1 MLIWLTFALLA
12 AVVATLLL
20 HAPRQSN
27 GAGAERAHDPDAA
40 VYRDQLAE
48 LEADQARGVLS
59 ETEVASARTEIA
71 RRLLK
76 HSGDGTSLPAPS
88 TRKPPVSGLAT
99 DKVLLGA
106 VTAIPLLGLG
116 LYLAVG
122 RPDLPGR
129 PFVERLNATPETA
142 TAQDLIAKVEQRLR
156 ENPGDGMGWQVIAPV
171 YIGQGRFAEAGM
183 AYERAIKL
191 LGETPERVMG
201 LAKALVLANN
211 GMVVPPARAAYSR
224 VLQLDSN
231 RAEAKFW
238 LAIADEQSGKTA
250 EAVSAFR
257 KMLAEAP
264 SDAPWREAVEARL
277 QSLLAKV
284 DGVSPPADAGSPS
297 LAIPGAASSTA
308 PGALASG
315 PSGGMAVGTGA
326 PGGMSA
332 PVLAPASGPKPP
344 GAGPTPAEFVA
355 AAEKLPVEMRDMMLG
370 RMISRATEA
379 VKSAPQDA
387 AAWSR
392 IITGYKALGK
402 TAEAAEAL
410 KQARAALSG
419 DQAAQTELDAL
430 AKSLGLPA

>member
-20 HAPRQSN
+20 RAPRKVN
-27 GAGAERAHDPDAA
+27 EEAGSGRVHDPDAA

-59 ETEVASARTEIA
+59 AAEVASARTEIA

-76 HSGDGTSLPAPS
+76 HAADGAPS
-88 TRKPPVSGLAT
+88 PAATAPDRPDARTAT
-99 DKVLLGA
+99 DAVLLAA

-122 RPDLPGR
+122 RPDLPSR
-129 PFVERLNATPETA
+129 PFVERLNAAPEAA

-211 GMVVPPARAAYSR
+211 GMVVPPAKAAYAR

-250 EAVSAFR
+250 EAASQFR
-257 KMLAEAP
+257 RMLAEAP
-264 SDAPWREAVEARL
+264 PDAPWREAVEARL
-277 QSLLAKV
+277 ESLMAKV
-284 DGVSPPADAGSPS
+284 NGGSPPSNADSPS
-297 LAIPGAASSTA
+297 LAIPGAPPIA
-308 PGALASG
+308 PPATLATG
-315 PSGGMAVGTGA
+315 PSAAPPAA

-332 PVLAPASGPKPP
+332 PVLAPASGQKPP

-392 IITGYKALGK
+392 IVTGYKALGK
-402 TAEAAEAL
+402 PTEAAEAL

-430 AKSLGLPA
+430 AKSLGLPS